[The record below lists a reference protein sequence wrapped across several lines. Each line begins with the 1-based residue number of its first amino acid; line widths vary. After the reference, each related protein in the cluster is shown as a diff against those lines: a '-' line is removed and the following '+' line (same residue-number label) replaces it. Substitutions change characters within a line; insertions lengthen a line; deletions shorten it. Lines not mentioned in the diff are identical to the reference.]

1 MFDKPFSDKLYRK
14 VSKSTIEIMK
24 IRQQPALEP
33 DLAEQVDN
41 DVDDQNDDGDKDA
54 DLALKVLETGALE
67 ADLAQLA

>member
-14 VSKSTIEIMK
+14 VLKSTFAIMK
-24 IRQQPALEP
+24 ICQPALEP

>member
-14 VSKSTIEIMK
+14 VLKSTFAIMK
-24 IRQQPALEP
+24 ICQPALEP
-33 DLAEQVDN
+33 DLDN